1 MSLVWF
7 LCLILRQPIL
17 KPIGNDGA
25 ISKIAE
31 TFNNKKFV
39 QSPDGGWLLPV
50 SQASSFF
57 LKQNPRP
64 FGFGVHTHT
73 LLIGLTNHTIYYVY
87 YLILHDEKI
96 GRLYEIDSKVPITQ
110 AFVWKRTRREK
121 NQPLANRVN
130 VLRSSPPPFKQDIW
144 HNEKRRW
151 EISWLIKPELVGHL
165 SLLCV
170 EALITNT
177 HEARAIAMFKL
188 LSWHQVVWFETMVKP
203 LYLMQGIFRQSPSC
217 FVQIG
222 IY

>member
-1 MSLVWF
+1 ME
-7 LCLILRQPIL
+7 
-17 KPIGNDGA
+17 KD
-25 ISKIAE
+25 
-31 TFNNKKFV
+31 KK
-39 QSPDGGWLLPV
+39 G
-50 SQASSFF
+50 
-57 LKQNPRP
+57 
-64 FGFGVHTHT
+64 
-73 LLIGLTNHTIYYVY
+73 
-87 YLILHDEKI
+87 
-96 GRLYEIDSKVPITQ
+96 
-110 AFVWKRTRREK
+110 K

-203 LYLMQGIFRQSPSC
+203 LYLMQGIFRQSHHVLYRLAFINTFLFVSEILRSIWVLRLIWKNRFEIFRHFSREEGKC
-217 FVQIG
+217 FLKNNLSLQ
-222 IY
+222 

>member
-1 MSLVWF
+1 MTARLVR
-7 LCLILRQPIL
+7 LLRRSTIRSSCSHRT
-17 KPIGNDGA
+17 GVDYY
-25 ISKIAE
+25 
-31 TFNNKKFV
+31 
-39 QSPDGGWLLPV
+39 QSVKLLL
-50 SQASSFF
+50 FF

-64 FGFGVHTHT
+64 FGFGVHT
-73 LLIGLTNHTIYYVY
+73 
-87 YLILHDEKI
+87 HDEKI

-121 NQPLANRVN
+121 KQPLANRVN

>member
-1 MSLVWF
+1 MTARLVR
-7 LCLILRQPIL
+7 LLRRSTIRSSCSHRT
-17 KPIGNDGA
+17 GVDYY
-25 ISKIAE
+25 
-31 TFNNKKFV
+31 
-39 QSPDGGWLLPV
+39 QSVKLLF
-50 SQASSFF
+50 SFF
-57 LKQNPRP
+57 KQNPRP